1 MCNARMTNPKEYRHS
16 PKHVQRVSYEE
27 RERAKKHGARW
38 NKPLGTR
45 VLSTREP
52 LRGWVAR
59 RSAAAAAMSVGAGE
73 ARTTRVI
80 DMRRAS
86 RRQTP
91 PMRELLIV
99 FEACLFVAHLGVTA
113 YLLAHWSKLG
123 SASNAHF
130 VSFNAVA
137 LLSFHYCVITPLL
150 LMPATDR
157 RTRAGFSLTALAWAY
172 SLSLGLCSAI
182 ALHAP
187 VFAAVLIGLSILQSL
202 LVAAY
207 FLL

>member
-1 MCNARMTNPKEYRHS
+1 
-16 PKHVQRVSYEE
+16 
-27 RERAKKHGARW
+27 
-38 NKPLGTR
+38 
-45 VLSTREP
+45 
-52 LRGWVAR
+52 
-59 RSAAAAAMSVGAGE
+59 
-73 ARTTRVI
+73 
-80 DMRRAS
+80 
-86 RRQTP
+86 
-91 PMRELLIV
+91 MRELLIV
-99 FEACLFVAHLGVTA
+99 FEACLFVAHLGVA
-113 YLLAHWSKLG
+113 VYLLMHWHELG
-123 SASNAHF
+123 STGDSAHV
-130 VSFNAVA
+130 VSFNTIA

>member
-1 MCNARMTNPKEYRHS
+1 MTNPKEYRHS

-80 DMRRAS
+80 DMRRACGAPACKQ
-86 RRQTP
+86 RRRARAPLFDVGRSPSP
-91 PMRELLIV
+91 P
-99 FEACLFVAHLGVTA
+99 
-113 YLLAHWSKLG
+113 LAPL
-123 SASNAHF
+123 
-130 VSFNAVA
+130 
-137 LLSFHYCVITPLL
+137 CVVI
-150 LMPATDR
+150 
-157 RTRAGFSLTALAWAY
+157 
-172 SLSLGLCSAI
+172 
-182 ALHAP
+182 
-187 VFAAVLIGLSILQSL
+187 
-202 LVAAY
+202 
-207 FLL
+207 